1 MGRPAKYRNAD
12 DLINNCTIKQT
23 CFIWNSDKLPSPLIS
38 PVSPLAK
45 VMGTNSVVRIL
56 FSLCRHIPA
65 STRMVKWCNTPFCVN
80 PYHHTETRDIV
91 KRRLRAEENLRGS
104 GRELLP
110 EQESVRHL
118 LPSDADLLPLKPRD
132 PYVNEMLRASSELA
146 GFDARNMTQTMLA
159 NKNVPTAQDDKP
171 VLVMRSLVEKQK
183 REAEALANPRTPEK
197 ADEDWAEIE
206 KLFAHIGTSK
216 NPNATP

>member
-12 DLINNCTIKQT
+12 DLINNCTIKET

-45 VMGTNSVVRIL
+45 VMGTNSVARIL
-56 FSLCRHIPA
+56 FALCRHIPA

-91 KRRLRAEENLRGS
+91 KRRLRAEENLMGS
-104 GRELLP
+104 GRDLLP

-146 GFDARNMTQTMLA
+146 GFDARNLA
-159 NKNVPTAQDDKP
+159 QNRLISKGVPTAQDDKP
-171 VLVMRSLVEKQK
+171 VLIMRSLVEKQK
-183 REAEALANPRTPEK
+183 REAQALANPTTPEK
-197 ADEDWAEIE
+197 LDEDWTEIE
-206 KLFAHIGTSK
+206 NLFAHIGKSK
-216 NPNATP
+216 SSNIAP